1 MYQSIE
7 IQPDLL
13 LQYKNA
19 GSVQVTRPRI
29 RHTFTRDIS
38 KLGGMLN
45 YSSIKMVSS
54 FPSSRDRSM
63 TSIVPFDTL
72 LLLFFSF
79 FVGGLVKG
87 IIGTGLPT
95 IALALL
101 TVTIGI
107 KEGMA
112 IILLP
117 SILTNIQ
124 QGICGGY
131 LKTIVKRS
139 WSFFLATFCTIWL
152 GASLLQKIDVAWLSA
167 LLGGILLLYALFGLS
182 SKELKRPGKAEQW
195 LNPII
200 GAINGLLTG
209 MTGSA
214 IVPGV
219 LYLQSLNMGRDK
231 LIQTMGLVFL
241 VSTVTLAFALQKNK
255 LLTGELLML
264 SAIAFL
270 PAYVGMWIGNRL
282 RENISE
288 QLFRKLF
295 FSFMLLLSCY
305 IIARSFFI
313 LR

>member
-1 MYQSIE
+1 MPLIA
-7 IQPDLL
+7 P
-13 LQYKNA
+13 
-19 GSVQVTRPRI
+19 V
-29 RHTFTRDIS
+29 DI
-38 KLGGMLN
+38 
-45 YSSIKMVSS
+45 
-54 FPSSRDRSM
+54 
-63 TSIVPFDTL
+63 L

-79 FVGGLVKG
+79 LVGGLVKG

-101 TVTIGI
+101 TATIGI

-124 QGICGGY
+124 QGVFGGY
-131 LKTIVKRS
+131 LKTIVSRS
-139 WSFFLATFCTIWL
+139 WSFFVATFCTIWL
-152 GASLLQKIDVAWLSA
+152 GASFLQKVDVSWLSA
-167 LLGGILLLYALFGLS
+167 LLGCILLLYALLGLS
-182 SKELKRPGKAEQW
+182 SRELRRPGKAEQW
-195 LNPII
+195 LNPVI

-219 LYLQSLNMGRDK
+219 LYLQSLDMGKEK

-241 VSTVTLAFALQKNK
+241 VSTVTLAFALQKNQ
-255 LLTGELLML
+255 LLTRELLIL

-270 PAYVGMWIGNRL
+270 PAYVGMLIGNRL
-282 RENISE
+282 RKNISE

-305 IIARSFFI
+305 IIVRSFIFI
-313 LR
+313 